1 MASWVKK
8 ADIVLLLLVL
18 AMAGTAMAQD
28 KKPKPKTRILF
39 LLDASGSMMAKWENS
54 DRMNVAKDLLAH
66 LVDSLERFENVEV
79 ALRAYGHQHGRE
91 RNDCKDTKL
100 EVPFAAKNAGAI
112 KTKLGQ
118 IIPRG
123 NTPITYSLE
132 QSAGDFPEDPRAR
145 NVVILITDGLESC
158 NGDPC
163 AVSLALQKKRIFL
176 RPFVIGIG
184 IDAEYEKQLNC
195 IGQYFNA
202 ADVKTFENVL
212 TEIVTQTLSETTV
225 SVELQDE
232 NGRPVE
238 TNVNMTFLNSLTGLP
253 EYNFVHYLN
262 DKGKPDMLEIDALMP
277 YDLVVNTTPVVV
289 DRNITIKP
297 GRHNVIKVKAPQGIL
312 YLRQDGPSPYGQ
324 LQTIVRQNGEMRT
337 LNVQPFGEKHK
348 YLTGKYDLEVLSMPR
363 VYLKDVELKQGQ
375 TRTITIPTP
384 GQLAI
389 TSQMQGFGSIYT
401 LDENGEQRW
410 LCNLP
415 EANSKVTVPLQPG
428 KYKLVYRM
436 KTAQSSKFTDVQN
449 FEIRSGATTNVKIFN
464 R

>member
-1 MASWVKK
+1 MGSWLKK
-8 ADIVLLLLVL
+8 TGLLLLLLVL
-18 AMAGTAMAQD
+18 SATITAIAQD

-54 DRMNVAKDLLAH
+54 DRMSIAKNLLAE
-66 LVDSLERFENVEV
+66 LVDSLDRFENVEV
-79 ALRAYGHQHGRE
+79 ALRAYGHQYGRE

-100 EVPFAAKNAGAI
+100 EVPFAADNAATV
-112 KTKLGQ
+112 KSKLSQ
-118 IIPRG
+118 IVPRG

-132 QSAGDFPEDPRAR
+132 QTAKDFPDDPKAR
-145 NVVILITDGLESC
+145 NIVILITDGIESC

-232 NGRPVE
+232 NGKSVE

-253 EYNFVHYLN
+253 EYNFVHYLKDN
-262 DKGKPDMLEIDALMP
+262 GKPDMLEIDALMP
-277 YDLVVNTTPVVV
+277 YDLVVNTTPIIVERSV
-289 DRNITIKP
+289 TIKP

-324 LQTIVRQNGEMRT
+324 LQTIVRQNGETRT
-337 LNVQPFGEKHK
+337 LNVQPFGERHK
-348 YLTGKYDLEVLSMPR
+348 YLSGTYDLEILTTPR
-363 VYLKDVELKQGQ
+363 IYLNDVEVKQGQ
-375 TRTITIPTP
+375 TKTVTIPIP

-389 TSQMQGFGSIYT
+389 SSQMQGYGSVYSV
-401 LDENGEQRW
+401 DENGSQRW
-410 LCNLP
+410 LLNIP
-415 EANSKVTVPLQPG
+415 ENNSKVTIPLQPG

-436 KTAQSSKFTDVQN
+436 KTAQSSKFTDVQD
-449 FEIRSGATTNVKIFN
+449 FEIRSGATTNLRIFN